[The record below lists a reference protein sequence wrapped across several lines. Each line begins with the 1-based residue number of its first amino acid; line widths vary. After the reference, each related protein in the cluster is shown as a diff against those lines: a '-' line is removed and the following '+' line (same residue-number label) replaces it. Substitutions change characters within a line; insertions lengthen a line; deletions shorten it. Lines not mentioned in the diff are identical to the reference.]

1 MRRGTGRSIWLLHVA
16 VALAYALGYS
26 LLREVSYSHWVLFG
40 GFRLSALLLVPYR
53 YWPALLAGE
62 VGPLTYIS
70 LSCLDSFG
78 WAWSA
83 VMLVPP
89 IGAAMPIARWCRE
102 QRRLFPTKATTSMN
116 MLLLCAL
123 LVSIVWAAM
132 NLAALAVVRLPSGAL
147 PLQYGMAAGRYFL
160 GNYLGVLTLVP
171 LVLLIREE
179 LIAVPTRRLW
189 ARMSESRLALDS
201 VSLLLPS
208 LALLV
213 WLGSGIGDANQAARV
228 AMFLPVAW
236 LAARHGWRGAAVG
249 GTAASIAVVLTM
261 PGVYDT
267 GTMQAQVF
275 IAFTITTMLLLGARI
290 ASLHQRE
297 QQESAEARTVLAM
310 ARRNVYLGE
319 MQLRQ
324 TSFALEQMS
333 RTIESTHNQLLGKLR
348 FLLPGT
354 DGRQYYRQAAST
366 EQRMYRLAD
375 RLYPLA
381 WSERGLPAAL
391 REGSL
396 PRALDEAG
404 IAYWCEIGSG
414 GLSQLST
421 DVHLALYR
429 LVCEAIACACAERDI
444 GRIDLRLRG
453 GIFGGRRWAVL
464 RVDSYAEEGASSRV
478 RWDGLLPILGGSGL
492 GMAAINDRVGVFE
505 GKARARQFGGGHRIS
520 LMLFDP
526 ATI

>member
-1 MRRGTGRSIWLLHVA
+1 MRRGTGGSVWLLHVA
-16 VALAYALGYS
+16 VAAAYALGYA
-26 LLREVSYSHWVLFG
+26 LFREVSFSHWLVFA
-40 GFRLSALLLVPYR
+40 GFRLCALLLVPYR
-53 YWPALLAGE
+53 YWPALLVGE
-62 VGPLTYIS
+62 TGALAVSSIECADQY
-70 LSCLDSFG
+70 G
-78 WAWSA
+78 WLWAA
-83 VMLVPP
+83 LFMVPP
-89 IGAAMPIARWCRE
+89 MGLAMPVVRWCRE
-102 QRRLFPTKATTSMN
+102 RQRMFPSKSTTNMN
-116 MLLLCAL
+116 TLLLCSLVVSLIWAAVNMAT
-123 LVSIVWAAM
+123 LVSM
-132 NLAALAVVRLPSGAL
+132 RLPTDYTIRYGAV
-147 PLQYGMAAGRYFL
+147 AGRYFL

-171 LVLLIREE
+171 LILLIREE
-179 LIAVPTRRLW
+179 LIVTPIRQLW

-213 WLGSGIGDANQAARV
+213 WLGSGAGDARQAARV

-236 LAARHGWRGAAVG
+236 LALRHGWRGAAVG
-249 GTAASIAVVLTM
+249 GTAASVAVVFTM
-261 PGVYDT
+261 PSVYDN
-267 GTMQAQVF
+267 GTLQAQVF

-297 QQESAEARTVLAM
+297 QQERTGARMALAM
-310 ARRNVYLGE
+310 AQRNVYLGE

-333 RTIESTHNQLLGKLR
+333 RTIESTHNQLLGRLR

-391 REGSL
+391 REGSI

-404 IAYWCEIGSG
+404 IAYWCEIGG
-414 GLSQLST
+414 GDLSQLST
-421 DVHLALYR
+421 SVHLALYR
-429 LVCEAIACACAERDI
+429 LACEAIACACAERNI

-492 GMAAINDRVGVFE
+492 GMAAIEDRVGVFE
-505 GKARARQFGGGHRIS
+505 GKARARRLVGGQRVS

-526 ATI
+526 GTV